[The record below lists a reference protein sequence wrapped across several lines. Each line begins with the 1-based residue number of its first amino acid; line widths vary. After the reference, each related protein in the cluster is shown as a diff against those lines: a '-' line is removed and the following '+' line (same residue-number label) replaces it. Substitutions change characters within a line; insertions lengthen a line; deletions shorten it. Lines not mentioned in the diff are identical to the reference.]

1 MESAFGKDCVQV
13 CRHAAGGILSAASSK
28 PSCYTWKQHISDDEE
43 IIIYVFKMAT
53 QILIFSV
60 WKKSLPCLERITEER
75 DVSLNDLKVSM
86 EQESLSVGYNCTLRQ
101 VYIAHAAVVHTTT
114 LW

>member
-60 WKKSLPCLERITEER
+60 WKKSLPCLERITER
-75 DVSLNDLKVSM
+75 DVSLKDLKVSM